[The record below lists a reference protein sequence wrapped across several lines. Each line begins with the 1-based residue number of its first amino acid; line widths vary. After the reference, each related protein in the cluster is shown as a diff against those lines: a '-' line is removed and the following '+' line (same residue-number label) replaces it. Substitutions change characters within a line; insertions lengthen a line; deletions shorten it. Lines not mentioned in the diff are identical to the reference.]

1 VLGGLALALRG
12 RFVAACAVVALGA
25 MVKVTAVVALPFVAL
40 LWARRTLR
48 RSGRS
53 GPLRWPGTVRAGLLT
68 LLVTGVA
75 MAVGGLATRLGFA
88 WLDPGGTPGRNEQW
102 TSLPTG
108 VGIAVQA
115 LGTVLGQPGWRE
127 PAIDAARTV
136 ALVVLAILL
145 VLVWLGAAKPPVPT
159 ASTGPAG
166 RRASGRRGRRAA
178 SDDTA
183 RVVRSLGWGLLAVVV
198 LAPVFLPWYLLWVLP
213 VLAVA
218 LGPSPVPSPAP
229 SPVPSPARA
238 EKPLA
243 VLATVV
249 CFMTLPEG
257 YSLGLTTTVVGV
269 PLDLVALVLL
279 IVLAGRA
286 ARRLDPPLHD
296 LSRPLLRP
304 ANRPRADVRLRNG
317 DIRSRS

>member
-1 VLGGLALALRG
+1 
-12 RFVAACAVVALGA
+12 
-25 MVKVTAVVALPFVAL
+25 M
-40 LWARRTLR
+40 
-48 RSGRS
+48 
-53 GPLRWPGTVRAGLLT
+53 
-68 LLVTGVA
+68 
-75 MAVGGLATRLGFA
+75 
-88 WLDPGGTPGRNEQW
+88 
-102 TSLPTG
+102 
-108 VGIAVQA
+108 
-115 LGTVLGQPGWRE
+115 
-127 PAIDAARTV
+127 
-136 ALVVLAILL
+136 
-145 VLVWLGAAKPPVPT
+145 
-159 ASTGPAG
+159 
-166 RRASGRRGRRAA
+166 
-178 SDDTA
+178 
-183 RVVRSLGWGLLAVVV
+183 LAVVV

-218 LGPSPVPSPAP
+218 LGP

-269 PLDLVALVLL
+269 PLDLVALVVL